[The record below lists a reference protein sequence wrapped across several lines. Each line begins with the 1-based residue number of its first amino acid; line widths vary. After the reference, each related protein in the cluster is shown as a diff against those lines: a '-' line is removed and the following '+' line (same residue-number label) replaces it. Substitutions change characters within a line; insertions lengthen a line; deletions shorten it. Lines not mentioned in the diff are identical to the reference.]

1 MKLPRLLLPGV
12 AVVAALGLV
21 AVTFLTGDDPALVDT
36 SNIATDTAPAT
47 VPETASATGDT
58 AATPDTTDLAV
69 SNAPSTA
76 RMDPLRVDNA
86 AMTVGDPDAPL
97 VMVTF
102 ESYGC
107 GWCGHFH
114 NLTMPKLMDE
124 WVDTGRLRIE
134 SRMMPYEERALPGAM
149 AGAAAGLQGKYWDL
163 GEVMYPY
170 IAGSGE
176 PLFDREPTD
185 AEMSAYRERQSE
197 DAMLAHIESVADEI
211 GLDYERF
218 VTDFT
223 STEALQQVDT
233 DTQIGY
239 AVGFTGTP
247 AFIVNGVP
255 VGGFLSYERMDDL
268 LTNVLAD
275 SVG

>member
-12 AVVAALGLV
+12 AVVAAAGLV
-21 AVTFLTGDDPALVDT
+21 AVTFLTDDDAGLVDT
-36 SNIATDTAPAT
+36 SDIDAAAPTT
-47 VPETASATGDT
+47 VANG
-58 AATPDTTDLAV
+58 AATPLESTPTSAPPSD
-69 SNAPSTA
+69 APSA
-76 RMDPLRVDNA
+76 ALMAPLRVGDE
-86 AMTVGDPDAPL
+86 AMAIGDPDAPL

-114 NLTMPKLMDE
+114 TRTLPDVMEN

-134 SRMMPYEERALPGAM
+134 SRMMPYEERALPGAR
-149 AGAAAGLQGKYWDL
+149 AGAAAGMQDKYWEL
-163 GEVMYPY
+163 SEIMYPY

-185 AEMSAYRERQSE
+185 EEMAAYHARQAE

-218 VTDFT
+218 VTDFR
-223 STEALQQVDT
+223 SDAVAQQVDI
-233 DTQIGY
+233 DTRLGY
-239 AVGFTGTP
+239 AIGFTGTP
-247 AFIVNGVP
+247 AMVVNGVP
-255 VGGFLSYERMDDL
+255 LGGFVGYDRFDEF
-268 LTNVLAD
+268 LTNVLDA
-275 SVG
+275 SVT